1 MKMTQTVLAGVLFF
15 STTGTW
21 GAGMD
26 ARQEV
31 RLPAALKTHML
42 HNMRDHLLALHE
54 ILDALARDDSDKA
67 ARIAES
73 RLGMSSLALH
83 GADKAG
89 PYMPPAMRKTG
100 MGLHHAASR
109 FALAVQE
116 EDPQKSYKALSQ
128 ITASCIACHAQFK
141 LR

>member
-1 MKMTQTVLAGVLFF
+1 MKMPQIVLTGVLFF
-15 STTGTW
+15 GTMGTW
-21 GAGMD
+21 AAGMD

-31 RLPAALKTHML
+31 SLPATLKTHML
-42 HNMRDHLLALHE
+42 HSMRDHLLALHE
-54 ILDALARDDSDKA
+54 ILDALGRDDSDEA
-67 ARIAES
+67 AQIAES
-73 RLGMSSLALH
+73 RLGMSSMALH
-83 GADKAG
+83 GANKAA

-116 EDPQKSYKALSQ
+116 EDPKKSYKALSQ

-141 LR
+141 LH

>member
-1 MKMTQTVLAGVLFF
+1 MKMSQIVLTGVLFF
-15 STTGTW
+15 GTTGTW
-21 GAGMD
+21 ATGMD

-31 RLPAALKTHML
+31 SLPATLKTHML

-54 ILDALARDDSDKA
+54 ILDALGRDDSDKA
-67 ARIAES
+67 AQIAES

-83 GADKAG
+83 GANRAG
-89 PYMPPAMRKTG
+89 PYMPPAMRKAG
-100 MGLHHAASR
+100 MSLHHAASR

-116 EDPQKSYKALSQ
+116 EDSQKTYKALSQ
-128 ITASCIACHAQFK
+128 ITASCITCHAQFR